1 MKKLLLF
8 VPVFLFLASCV
19 KETETP
25 KPTKVSIT
33 EVKVTKFPTTDAG
46 KAWDAN
52 ALNTTATAPDMYFEI
67 VGTDAA
73 KTILKNR
80 TTVTYIDNVTL
91 TTLPTWTVNPKFD
104 LKTLSEKVNLNFYD
118 QDSGIL
124 DSTDDL
130 MGACTLDLVKET
142 INGSSFPKIVTI
154 DNGAGLAITLS
165 LEYTY

>member
-19 KETETP
+19 KETATP
-25 KPTKVSIT
+25 KPTKASIT
-33 EVKVTKFPTTDAG
+33 EVKVTKFPTTDGG

-52 ALNTTATAPDMYFEI
+52 AINTTATAPDMYFEI
-67 VGTDAA
+67 LGADA
-73 KTILKNR
+73 KTVLKNR
-80 TTVTYIDNVTL
+80 TTVTYVDNVTL
-91 TTLPTWTVNPKFD
+91 TTLPTWTISPKFD
-104 LKTLSEKVNLNFYD
+104 LKTLSDKVSINFYD

-130 MGACTLDLVKET
+130 MGTCTLDMVKET
-142 INGSSFPKIVTI
+142 ISSSSFPKTVTI